1 MPSLRARSSRFSRV
15 LELTPRICRP
25 SMSLPQATQPNSA
38 HVSSML
44 PVPANGSQ
52 TALPGAASA
61 CEAIKSE
68 MSDDIDVLP
77 IWARDLSEYLWISA
91 DEGEVDT

>member
-1 MPSLRARSSRFSRV
+1 MPSFRARSSRFSRV

-25 SMSLPQATQPNSA
+25 SMSLPQTTQPNSA
-38 HVSSML
+38 QVRSML

-61 CEAIKSE
+61 CEAIRSE
-68 MSDDIDVLP
+68 ISDDIDVLP
-77 IWARDLSEYLWISA
+77 MWARDLSEYLWMSA
-91 DEGEVDT
+91 EEGEVET